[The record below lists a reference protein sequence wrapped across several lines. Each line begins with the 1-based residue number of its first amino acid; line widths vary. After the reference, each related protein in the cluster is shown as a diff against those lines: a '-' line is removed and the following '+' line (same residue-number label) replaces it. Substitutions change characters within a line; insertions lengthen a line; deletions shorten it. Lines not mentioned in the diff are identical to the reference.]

1 MFNTIFYNPFYFIN
15 FLNHFSIMK
24 IAKFIALAVAAISMV
39 ACGPNNEEPNNNGGG
54 FITQEFVKVYSDV
67 AATGWTNVA
76 VWAWSLEDQSNYT
89 GGTWPGQVLTEVE
102 TVDGVAYYVWNAPKE
117 LVDQTIGFIVNNNG
131 EGAQTIDLNVT
142 LKAEGNFV
150 VLTEAGAD
158 GKWLATVDGVA
169 ADAPEPEPEKPAPSL
184 ALADHT
190 WGVIGL
196 GGNWDSDIAMIV
208 SNGWAVATFDVPE
221 GGTEL
226 KVRADSD
233 WAINYGFAGETL
245 PTDGSEFT
253 ATFNAGNM
261 VVAAGNYTLSF
272 TINGQE
278 GTFKLKKN

>member
-1 MFNTIFYNPFYFIN
+1 MER
-15 FLNHFSIMK
+15 S
-24 IAKFIALAVAAISMV
+24 
-39 ACGPNNEEPNNNGGG
+39 
-54 FITQEFVKVYSDV
+54 
-67 AATGWTNVA
+67 
-76 VWAWSLEDQSNYT
+76 
-89 GGTWPGQVLTEVE
+89 
-102 TVDGVAYYVWNAPKE
+102 KE

-150 VLTEAGAD
+150 VLTEEVD
-158 GKWLATVDGVA
+158 GKWLATVDGVGTE
-169 ADAPEPEPEKPAPSL
+169 APEAPAAPEMTL
-184 ALADHT
+184 DGHT
-190 WGVIGL
+190 WGVVGAFTDW
-196 GGNWDSDIAMIV
+196 GGAADVAMTV
-208 SNGWAVATFDVPE
+208 ANGWAVATFDVPE

>member
-1 MFNTIFYNPFYFIN
+1 MKFFK
-15 FLNHFSIMK
+15 FLAISI
-24 IAKFIALAVAAISMV
+24 AALSMV
-39 ACGPNNEEPNNNGGG
+39 ACNPDNGKENDGPG

-158 GKWLATVDGVA
+158 GKWLATVDGVG
-169 ADAPEPEPEKPAPSL
+169 ADAPEPEPVPAVK
-184 ALADHT
+184 LADHT
-190 WGVIGL
+190 WGICGEIT
-196 GGNWDSDIAMIV
+196 GWADGADIAMAIN
-208 SNGWAVATFDVPE
+208 NGWATADFEVTAAE
-221 GGTEL
+221 GSKI
-226 KVRADSD
+226 KVRANGSWD
-233 WAINYGFAGETL
+233 INYGFAGETI

-253 ATFNAGNM
+253 ATYKGADM
-261 VVAAGNYTLSF
+261 VSPQGKYTLSF
-272 TINGQE
+272 TIDGEE

>member
-1 MFNTIFYNPFYFIN
+1 
-15 FLNHFSIMK
+15 MK

-54 FITQEFVKVYSDV
+54 FITQEYVKVYSDV

-196 GGNWDSDIAMIV
+196 GGNWDSDIAMTV
-208 SNGWAVATFDVPE
+208 SNGWAVATFDAAANDE
-221 GGTEL
+221 F
-226 KVRADSD
+226 KVRADGGWDNSYGVVD
-233 WAINYGFAGETL
+233 NSNLPVDGTEFDAIWNK
-245 PTDGSEFT
+245 
-253 ATFNAGNM
+253 GNLK
-261 VVAAGNYTLSF
+261 VTEAGNYTLSF
-272 TINGQE
+272 TVNGE
-278 GTFKLKKN
+278 VGKFKLKKN

>member
-1 MFNTIFYNPFYFIN
+1 MKFFK
-15 FLNHFSIMK
+15 FLAISI
-24 IAKFIALAVAAISMV
+24 AALSMV
-39 ACGPNNEEPNNNGGG
+39 ACNPDNGKENDGPN

-150 VLTEAGAD
+150 VLTEEVD
-158 GKWLATVDGVA
+158 GKWLATVDGVGA
-169 ADAPEPEPEKPAPSL
+169 EAPEPEPEQPAPSM

-190 WGVIGL
+190 WGVIGSF
-196 GGNWDSDIAMIV
+196 SDWSSDVAMTI
-208 SNGWAVATFDVPE
+208 SNGWATATVDLAAGAEF
-221 GGTEL
+221 
-226 KVRADSD
+226 KVRADGGWDNSYGVVD
-233 WAINYGFAGETL
+233 NSNLPVDGTEFDAIWNK
-245 PTDGSEFT
+245 
-253 ATFNAGNM
+253 GNLK
-261 VVAAGNYTLSF
+261 VTEAGNYTLSF
-272 TINGQE
+272 TVNGE
-278 GTFKLKKN
+278 VGTFKLKKN

>member
-1 MFNTIFYNPFYFIN
+1 
-15 FLNHFSIMK
+15 MK

-39 ACGPNNEEPNNNGGG
+39 ACGPEEEPNNGPG

-150 VLTEAGAD
+150 VLTEEGAD
-158 GKWLATVDGVA
+158 GKWLASVDGVNA
-169 ADAPEPEPEKPAPSL
+169 EEPEAPAAPEMTL
-184 ALADHT
+184 DGHT
-190 WGVIGL
+190 WGVVGAFTDW
-196 GGNWDSDIAMIV
+196 GGAADVAMTV
-208 SNGWAVATFDVPE
+208 ANGWAVATFDVPE